1 MDGEKT
7 TSSLECQDR
16 RALPEEMFF
25 QRVSN
30 QVEILRSPFD
40 AGIGVSL
47 PKLHRHGQSSMFVW
61 GLDQESFDTAW
72 LFHAKRFRT
81 DPLLRRSFVRSIK
94 GAGGY
99 LVGRQPFAGE
109 SIISPDGSRRS
120 AFSSYRV
127 SGFHSGNFSSCC
139 LRAARARLSLERTV
153 PIEIFKTS
161 AMSS

>member
-7 TSSLECQDR
+7 PSSLECQDR

-40 AGIGVSL
+40 AGIGLSL
-47 PKLHRHGQSSMFVW
+47 PKLHRHGQSSVFVW
-61 GLDQESFDTAW
+61 GLDQESFGTAW

-94 GAGGY
+94 AAGGY
-99 LVGRQPFAGE
+99 LV
-109 SIISPDGSRRS
+109 SSDGSRRS

-153 PIEIFKTS
+153 PIEIFRTS